1 MPLCGSLLINITKFS
16 RFPLCFTLTLTLSAY
31 GFCIRAQCLSRFW
44 DHLSQFDQASLSLSY
59 EWKQGKRRLKDKSL
73 NLSIP
78 GITDGDRVVFDT
90 ICSRRNFPRTTILTS
105 LNRHPSP
112 MMQRSGTS
120 QK

>member
-78 GITDGDRVVFDT
+78 GITGLRYAKQCGIRREIGCLFKAKNQQCLDKKKDT
-90 ICSRRNFPRTTILTS
+90 LD
-105 LNRHPSP
+105 
-112 MMQRSGTS
+112 
-120 QK
+120 

>member
-78 GITDGDRVVFDT
+78 GITVLEGKPWHFGGKLMVLKRWDY
-90 ICSRRNFPRTTILTS
+90 RNLLEGKS
-105 LNRHPSP
+105 NKSP
-112 MMQRSGTS
+112 CLG
-120 QK
+120 